1 MSLRTML
8 SKENANEAIEIL
20 LKLAV
25 KQINELNDKSRQCL
39 YEEYKEW
46 IENLEDKGEKQDAI
60 II

>member
-1 MSLRTML
+1 MYINYYMSLRTML

-39 YEEYKEW
+39 YEEY
-46 IENLEDKGEKQDAI
+46 IE
-60 II
+60 